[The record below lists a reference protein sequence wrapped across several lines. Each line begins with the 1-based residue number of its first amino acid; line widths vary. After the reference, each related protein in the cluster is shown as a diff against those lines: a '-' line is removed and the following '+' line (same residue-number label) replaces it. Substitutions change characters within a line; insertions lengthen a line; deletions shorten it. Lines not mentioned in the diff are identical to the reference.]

1 MSSEPGSTAGLRGGQ
16 PGFRLPPRLRP
27 QAAADPARMAAQI
40 LDALVPGFAD
50 AAGMYVLE
58 ELLSDGGAPVR
69 QAAGIGRRGV
79 TMRRLAA
86 RSASLP
92 AFEAAFPPREVVVLA
107 ADAPSVRCLIDG
119 APVIF
124 DQPGSKGL
132 RRISAQA
139 RTALVQYTSFL
150 AAPMIT
156 RGTAV
161 GLLILARGPGTQ
173 PFLET
178 DAQAAADLAS
188 RAAAGVADS
197 LAIMRHRSVAEAL
210 RPPRPA
216 VARLARGRLDIAG
229 RCLPAAGCDAGG
241 DWYDIIPLPGDRTG
255 LFVGDVM
262 GHGPL
267 AATVMTRLSAAA
279 YTLADLGL
287 SPAGVMRQLNR
298 TALALPQD
306 TLVTCVY
313 AIIDPGA
320 QSCVIAAAGHLPPV
334 LAMPDGTTR
343 VVDMPGGQSLGIAPT
358 RYGQASIRL
367 RPGTVLAL
375 YTDGLVETRT
385 RPFDRGILALRAALG
400 RPHPDLDA
408 ACEALAAAPG
418 ETLEDDV
425 TVVLARVQPVPRPPF
440 RPTGRKG
447 RGKGRSQPHPFR

>member
-1 MSSEPGSTAGLRGGQ
+1 MTAGQRVGQ
-16 PGFRLPPRLRP
+16 PEFRLPPRLRP
-27 QAAADPARMAAQI
+27 EATADPAQMAAQI

-58 ELLSDGGAPVR
+58 ELLSDGGVPARPV
-69 QAAGIGRRGV
+69 AGIGRRGV
-79 TMRRLAA
+79 TVRRLAA
-86 RSASLP
+86 RSASQP
-92 AFEAAFPPREVVVLA
+92 AFGAAFPSGAVVVLA
-107 ADAPSVRCLIDG
+107 ADAPSVRCLLDG
-119 APVIF
+119 TPVIF
-124 DQPGSKGL
+124 DQPSSKGL

-139 RTALVQYTSFL
+139 RTALGQYTSFL

-156 RGTAV
+156 RGTVV
-161 GLLILARGPGTQ
+161 GLLVLSRDSGAA

-178 DAQAAADLAS
+178 DEQAAADLAG

-197 LAIMRHRSVAEAL
+197 LAMMRHRSVAEAL

-216 VARLARGRLDIAG
+216 VTRLAHGRLDIAG

-241 DWYDIIPLPGDRTG
+241 DWYDIISLPGDRTG

-262 GHGPL
+262 GHGPV

-287 SPAGVMRQLNR
+287 SPAEVMRQLNR

-320 QSCVIAAAGHLPPV
+320 QSCVVAAAGHLPPV
-334 LAMPDGTTR
+334 LATPDGTTR
-343 VVDMPGGQSLGIAPT
+343 VIDMPGGQSLGVAPAG
-358 RYGQASIRL
+358 YGQASIRF
-367 RPGTVLAL
+367 RPGAVLAL

-385 RPFDRGILALRAALG
+385 RPFDQGIVALRGALG
-400 RPHPDLDA
+400 RPQPDLDA
-408 ACEALAAAPG
+408 TCEALAASPG
-418 ETLEDDV
+418 ETREDDI
-425 TVVLARVQPVPRPPF
+425 TVVLARLQPGPWPPARPAA
-440 RPTGRKG
+440 REKG
-447 RGKGRSQPHPFR
+447 RGQIASREGKYGPR

>member
-1 MSSEPGSTAGLRGGQ
+1 
-16 PGFRLPPRLRP
+16 
-27 QAAADPARMAAQI
+27 MAAQI

-69 QAAGIGRRGV
+69 QAAAIGRRGV

-86 RSASLP
+86 RSASQP
-92 AFEAAFPPREVVVLA
+92 AFGAAFPSGEVVVLS
-107 ADAPSVRCLIDG
+107 ADAPSVRCLLDG
-119 APVIF
+119 TPVTF

-139 RTALVQYTSFL
+139 RTALGQYTSFL

-156 RGTAV
+156 RGTAI
-161 GLLILARGPGTQ
+161 GLLILTRAPETQ

-178 DAQAAADLAS
+178 DAQAAADLAG

-216 VARLARGRLDIAG
+216 VARLAQGRLDIAG

-241 DWYDIIPLPGDRTG
+241 DWYDIIPLPGGRTG

-279 YTLADLGL
+279 YTLADLDL
-287 SPAGVMRQLNR
+287 SPAEVMRQLNR

-343 VVDMPGGQSLGIAPT
+343 VLEMPAGQSLGVAPT
-358 RYGQASIRL
+358 RYGQASIRF

-385 RPFDRGILALRAALG
+385 RPFDQGILALRAALG
-400 RPHPDLDA
+400 RQYPDLDA
-408 ACEALAAAPG
+408 TCEALAAAPG
-418 ETLEDDV
+418 EIREDDI
-425 TVVLARVQPVPRPPF
+425 TVVLARVQPGPRPPA
-440 RPTGRKG
+440 RPAGRRKD
-447 RGKGRSQPHPFR
+447 RERSRPHPFR

>member
-1 MSSEPGSTAGLRGGQ
+1 VSSEPGMTAGQRVGQ
-16 PGFRLPPRLRP
+16 PEFRLPPRLRP
-27 QAAADPARMAAQI
+27 QATADPAQMAAQI

-58 ELLSDGGAPVR
+58 ELLSDGGVPVR
-69 QAAGIGRRGV
+69 PVTGIGRRGV
-79 TMRRLAA
+79 TMRRLAT
-86 RSASLP
+86 RSASQP
-92 AFEAAFPPREVVVLA
+92 AFAAAFPSGEVVVLS
-107 ADAPSVRCLIDG
+107 ADAPSVRCLLDG
-119 APVIF
+119 TPVTF
-124 DQPGSKGL
+124 GQPSSKGL

-139 RTALVQYTSFL
+139 RTALGQYTSFL

-161 GLLILARGPGTQ
+161 GLLILSRGSGAA

-178 DAQAAADLAS
+178 DEQAAADLAG

-216 VARLARGRLDIAG
+216 VTRLAHGRLDIAG

-241 DWYDIIPLPGDRTG
+241 DWYDIISLPRDRTG

-262 GHGPL
+262 GHGPV

-287 SPAGVMRQLNR
+287 SPAEVMRQLNR

-313 AIIDPGA
+313 AIIDPDA

-343 VVDMPGGQSLGIAPT
+343 VIDMPGGQSLGVAPA
-358 RYGQASIRL
+358 RYGQASIRF

-385 RPFDRGILALRAALG
+385 RPFDQGIVALRGALG
-400 RPHPDLDA
+400 RPQPDLDA
-408 ACEALAAAPG
+408 TCEALAASPG
-418 ETLEDDV
+418 ETREDDI
-425 TVVLARVQPVPRPPF
+425 TVVLARLQPGPP
-440 RPTGRKG
+440 PTPSPAGRKKG
-447 RGKGRSQPHPFR
+447 RGRSQPHPFG